1 MRITVN
7 STTLAAQTG
16 WVAKTLPTRPA
27 IPVLAGMRLDI
38 QPDQV
43 TLIGTDYDT
52 WASVSMDADTD
63 DTGTWVL
70 PGRTLAALA
79 ATLPPGRSVVL
90 EQDGARVRIQCGSVR
105 ASLLTL
111 PAEDFP
117 ALPDRPGPVGRVEA
131 DALAAAV
138 TRVDTAA
145 SDDATLD
152 LLTGIHLQLSQDGL
166 VATASDRYRV
176 ARAAIDWEPAL
187 ADDAGGPVEVL
198 VPHQALTQAVRG
210 LAGHVEIGL
219 HIIPGADSA
228 TQLCLHDGDRR
239 LDVGL
244 ISYDSYLPVDKLL
257 DISGK
262 VTGTVRVATADLTAA
277 LQRVRT
283 LAARETPVLLVLGTG
298 GHLEVATGG
307 GEDAEGADTV
317 EADYDGD
324 QLTVAFAPAFLA
336 DLLATIRAERVRL
349 DLTGPHTPALATPVN
364 EDGEDRFWHMIMPIR
379 QPATS
384 TAVAA

>member
-70 PGRTLAALA
+70 P
-79 ATLPPGRSVVL
+79 
-90 EQDGARVRIQCGSVR
+90 
-105 ASLLTL
+105 
-111 PAEDFP
+111 
-117 ALPDRPGPVGRVEA
+117 DRPGPVGRVEA
-131 DALAAAV
+131 AALAAAV